1 MSWMAKV
8 VPVRIR
14 LVEGDTTRLFRRTG
28 PAGGTYYGRYCR
40 TGPKSAPDET
50 KTYQIQAEVLDPIPF
65 TTKESVPYAH

>member
-28 PAGGTYYGRYCR
+28 PAGGTYYGRYGR
-40 TGPKSAPDET
+40 TAKISRDET
-50 KTYQIQAEVLDPIPF
+50 RTYQIKAEVLDAIPY